1 MTTICPRPPQ
11 EIYLEDSSLQDLK
24 GSCLRIHLSPAP
36 KRDRERVRNVS
47 KRLSRNCRDTQRRH
61 QIPPDII
68 QDNYRRLVFFL
79 FPIRNPPNPNST
91 HFIQIAR
98 PHSLHNAPTDPVN
111 PSPAILQ
118 HTHTPI
124 HT

>member
-47 KRLSRNCRDTQRRH
+47 KRISRNCRDTQRRH

-68 QDNYRRLVFFL
+68 QDNYSPLGPFL
-79 FPIRNPPNPNST
+79 FPIRTLPDHNSSRSIPIAPPYY
-91 HFIQIAR
+91 
-98 PHSLHNAPTDPVN
+98 LHNA
-111 PSPAILQ
+111 
-118 HTHTPI
+118 
-124 HT
+124 